1 MNDRFFLNLIGI
13 PASSMLAITLLANRA
28 VANAPAT
35 PLACDLP
42 PTLSLDSAAFSP
54 ISQGILVASSATSG
68 DDALANFSVAE
79 SDAAVSLFGCDC
91 LSCINA
97 LRQLRTQPLL
107 KGGQGHCWSLLE
119 QRVSPQ
125 KRQVILQ
132 TLEAEEA
139 NLGQTKRD

>member
-13 PASSMLAITLLANRA
+13 PASSILAIILLANRA
-28 VANAPAT
+28 SANAPVT

-42 PTLSLDSAAFSP
+42 PTPSLDSAALSP
-54 ISQGILVASSATSG
+54 RSQGILIASSATSG
-68 DDALANFSVAE
+68 NDALADFSAAE

-91 LSCINA
+91 LACINT

-107 KGGQGHCWSLLE
+107 QGGEGHCWSLLK

-125 KRQVILQ
+125 KRQTILQ

-139 NLGQTKRD
+139 NLGPTKRD